1 MEEVFIKN
9 NTELRIFI
17 NGKPNLA
24 NMPTAELD
32 LLACGIELQMTEHF
46 KFNNHTQES
55 LADELGFTVD
65 YIYRLNKQL
74 MKFLQKQLGETYAV
88 S

>member
-9 NTELRIFI
+9 NTVKLRIFI

-24 NMPTAELD
+24 DMPTAELD

-46 KFNNHTQES
+46 KKSRHFS
-55 LADELGFTVD
+55 KKLDV
-65 YIYRLNKQL
+65 
-74 MKFLQKQLGETYAV
+74 
-88 S
+88 